1 MSTVTARLPS
11 GGRFLVAPLCLLVTV
26 VLFSATTP
34 QFATLGNAA
43 GIASQM
49 WLLALLAVGQ
59 CFAIASRG
67 FDISIGAVAALS
79 STLAAMAVNA
89 VGPIGLLA
97 GPLAGLACG
106 SLNGVLIGRA
116 GLQPIVAT
124 LGVLIGARGLSL
136 LITSDGQVV
145 PLTDAGR
152 YTRFAY
158 ETVLGL
164 PPLAWAALA
173 AVIFAGW
180 VMRRTVVGRRI
191 VMLGSNPEA
200 VHLVGID
207 PARTHLAAY
216 AICGGFAGLA
226 GVLMT
231 IRAGVGLPT
240 EGVGME
246 LQAIAAAVIGGTAL
260 SGGVV
265 SVGAVV
271 IGAAFMQALLTGL
284 NLRGVSPFVAQTVVG
299 AVIIGSGLV
308 EAGIRRV
315 VSANIIQRTAP

>member
-1 MSTVTARLPS
+1 MSSLTAPACRPAVAS
-11 GGRFLVAPLCLLVTV
+11 SSAPLCLLVTV
-26 VLFSATTP
+26 AMFSATTP
-34 QFATLGNAA
+34 QFATPGNAA

-145 PLTDAGR
+145 PLTEAGR

-164 PPLAWAALA
+164 PPLAWAALS
-173 AVIFAGW
+173 AVVFAGW
-180 VMRRTVVGRRI
+180 VMRRTVVGRAHRLCSARTPRPCI
-191 VMLGSNPEA
+191 SSA
-200 VHLVGID
+200 STR
-207 PARTHLAAY
+207 PARTSRP
-216 AICGGFAGLA
+216 
-226 GVLMT
+226 M
-231 IRAGVGLPT
+231 PS
-240 EGVGME
+240 
-246 LQAIAAAVIGGTAL
+246 AAALPAL
-260 SGGVV
+260 P
-265 SVGAVV
+265 AC
-271 IGAAFMQALLTGL
+271 
-284 NLRGVSPFVAQTVVG
+284 
-299 AVIIGSGLV
+299 
-308 EAGIRRV
+308 
-315 VSANIIQRTAP
+315 